1 MSSTFKKTYSSDELY
16 EQIVEYLRDGIV
28 QVEYEEL
35 TYLQS
40 TSTYTLAND
49 NITEITA
56 IEGINKDGYYIP
68 PTGTFNN
75 VSALV
80 NNNDYQLTYSGTQTT
95 DPKNN
100 VLYSNLVFN
109 NTSQF
114 KNNSKVFVSYKY
126 YDSTRLSNI
135 TNFQTGSVA
144 GMIARNLANQLSNLY
159 QINNRTYEAGF
170 LSLAKGND
178 LDNHA
183 DGWGLT
189 RQNGAFATGIIKLT
203 IGSGG
208 TTLVVNNN
216 YVAVSAIAGQTL
228 GFQITSPVTG
238 FSYETAPGT
247 SSYYNV
253 QAVAIGSKY
262 NIGANTVSIL
272 YNSASFATDVTADAN
287 ITVSNPILT
296 NDGLLNTFSGGQ
308 DIETDDDLR
317 TRIYRK
323 ANKLGRASLPA
334 MKAALED
341 LDFVKNVK
349 ILDYET
355 NPDLD
360 ADTFYVYAVGD
371 SGLKLLTDTTSKTN
385 LRNEINEYRPVGT
398 QFSILSPM
406 GIFINFSGTATLF
419 QEDGINTTET
429 LSAIETNITNYIN
442 DLQIGEDVI
451 YSQLIEEAM
460 IVPGVYKFE
469 IDKLDYTEFATNP
482 YAFNNTDQ
490 KIIDNTTGT
499 PTKQWYRQDF
509 KWLPSLKTETKLYD
523 GNTTYTM
530 TYSDIVNSPSP
541 YVLLSIQDSDG
552 NYIRDPSY
560 TTNWYTSNSDSTI
573 TINVNAGGG
582 VGRALATNVDYLTF
596 YYENAG
602 TDTIDKLRVKLSNN
616 YTSDSHTG
624 SVELYIYSGSSS
636 PTDLVDQATITILS
650 GTRDYEVTLD
660 NGSLTV
666 DDARTGVYY
675 AIFSGISTSSGTY
688 ISLPVSLSG
697 TTGALNTQLYS
708 GAGST
713 AITSTGK
720 LVANVSPLLHTIITT
735 SGTADIPIEKKA
747 QTPDVAVVYD
757 IDLSYNLISRDD

>member
-1 MSSTFKKTYSSDELY
+1 M
-16 EQIVEYLRDGIV
+16 V
-28 QVEYEEL
+28 
-35 TYLQS
+35 
-40 TSTYTLAND
+40 
-49 NITEITA
+49 
-56 IEGINKDGYYIP
+56 
-68 PTGTFNN
+68 
-75 VSALV
+75 
-80 NNNDYQLTYSGTQTT
+80 
-95 DPKNN
+95 
-100 VLYSNLVFN
+100 
-109 NTSQF
+109 
-114 KNNSKVFVSYKY
+114 
-126 YDSTRLSNI
+126 
-135 TNFQTGSVA
+135 
-144 GMIARNLANQLSNLY
+144 ARNLANQLSNLY

-317 TRIYRK
+317 TIIYRK

-469 IDKLDYTEFATNP
+469 INKLDYTEFATNP

-573 TINVNAGGG
+573 TINVNAGTG
-582 VGRALATNVDYLTF
+582 VGRTLATNVDYLTF

-616 YTSDSHTG
+616 YSTASHSG

-660 NGSLTV
+660 GGSLTV

-675 AIFSGISTSSGTY
+675 AIFSGINTSSGTY

-720 LVANVSPLLHTIITT
+720 LVPNVSPLLHTIITT

>member
-40 TSTYTLAND
+40 TSTYTLANN

-144 GMIARNLANQLSNLY
+144 GMIARNLANSLSNLY

-419 QEDGINTTET
+419 QEDGINTTQT

-442 DLQIGEDVI
+442 NLQIGEDVI

-469 IDKLDYTEFATNP
+469 INKLDYTEFATNP

-573 TINVNAGGG
+573 TINVNAGTG
-582 VGRALATNVDYLTF
+582 VGRTLATNVDYLTF

-616 YTSDSHTG
+616 YSTASHSG

-660 NGSLTV
+660 GGSLTV

-675 AIFSGISTSSGTY
+675 AIFSGINTSSGTY

-720 LVANVSPLLHTIITT
+720 LVPNVSPLLHTIITT
-735 SGTADIPIEKKA
+735 SGTTDIAIEKKA

>member
-95 DPKNN
+95 DLKNN

-109 NTSQF
+109 NASQF

-419 QEDGINTTET
+419 QEDGINTTQT

-442 DLQIGEDVI
+442 NLQIGEDVI

-469 IDKLDYTEFATNP
+469 INKLDYTEFATNP

-560 TTNWYTSNSDSTI
+560 TTNWYTSNSNNSI
-573 TINVNAGGG
+573 TINANAGTG
-582 VGRALATNVDYLTF
+582 VGRTLATNVDYLTF

-616 YTSDSHTG
+616 YSTASHSG

-660 NGSLTV
+660 GGSLTV

-675 AIFSGISTSSGTY
+675 AIFSGINTSSGTY

-720 LVANVSPLLHTIITT
+720 LVPNVSPLLHTIITT

>member
-109 NTSQF
+109 NASQF

-144 GMIARNLANQLSNLY
+144 GMLARNLANQLSNLY

-419 QEDGINTTET
+419 QEDGINTTQT

-442 DLQIGEDVI
+442 NLQIGEDVI

-469 IDKLDYTEFATNP
+469 INKLDYTEFATNP

-560 TTNWYTSNSDSTI
+560 TTNWYTSNSNNSI
-573 TINVNAGGG
+573 TINANAGTG
-582 VGRALATNVDYLTF
+582 VGRTLATNVDYLTF

-616 YTSDSHTG
+616 YSTASHSG

-660 NGSLTV
+660 GGSLTV

-675 AIFSGISTSSGTY
+675 AIFSGINTSSGTY

-720 LVANVSPLLHTIITT
+720 LVPNVSPLLHTIITT

>member
-1 MSSTFKKTYSSDELY
+1 
-16 EQIVEYLRDGIV
+16 
-28 QVEYEEL
+28 
-35 TYLQS
+35 
-40 TSTYTLAND
+40 
-49 NITEITA
+49 
-56 IEGINKDGYYIP
+56 
-68 PTGTFNN
+68 
-75 VSALV
+75 
-80 NNNDYQLTYSGTQTT
+80 TQTT

-109 NTSQF
+109 NASQF

-144 GMIARNLANQLSNLY
+144 GMLARNLANQLSNLY

-469 IDKLDYTEFATNP
+469 INKLDYTEFATNP

-573 TINVNAGGG
+573 TINVNAGTG
-582 VGRALATNVDYLTF
+582 VGRTLATNVDYLTF

-616 YTSDSHTG
+616 YSTASHSG

-660 NGSLTV
+660 GGSLTV

-675 AIFSGISTSSGTY
+675 AIFSGINTSSGTY

-720 LVANVSPLLHTIITT
+720 LVPNVSPLLHTIITT
-735 SGTADIPIEKKA
+735 SGTTDIAIEKKA

>member
-109 NTSQF
+109 NASQF

-144 GMIARNLANQLSNLY
+144 GMLARNLANQLSNLY

-419 QEDGINTTET
+419 QEDGINTTQT

-442 DLQIGEDVI
+442 NLQIGEDVV

-469 IDKLDYTEFATNP
+469 INKLDYTEFATNP

-509 KWLPSLKTETKLYD
+509 KWLPSFKTETKLYD

-560 TTNWYTSNSDSTI
+560 TTNWYTSNSNNSI
-573 TINVNAGGG
+573 TINANAGTG
-582 VGRALATNVDYLTF
+582 VGRTLATNVDYLTF

-602 TDTIDKLRVKLSNN
+602 TDTIDKLRLKLSNN
-616 YTSDSHTG
+616 YSTASHSG

-660 NGSLTV
+660 GGSLTV

-675 AIFSGISTSSGTY
+675 AIFSGINTSSGTY

-720 LVANVSPLLHTIITT
+720 LVPNVSPLLHTIITT
-735 SGTADIPIEKKA
+735 TGTADIPIEKKA

>member
-109 NTSQF
+109 NASQF

-144 GMIARNLANQLSNLY
+144 GMLARNLANQLSNLY

-287 ITVSNPILT
+287 ITV
-296 NDGLLNTFSGGQ
+296 
-308 DIETDDDLR
+308 
-317 TRIYRK
+317 YR
-323 ANKLGRASLPA
+323 RC
-334 MKAALED
+334 
-341 LDFVKNVK
+341 
-349 ILDYET
+349 
-355 NPDLD
+355 
-360 ADTFYVYAVGD
+360 
-371 SGLKLLTDTTSKTN
+371 
-385 LRNEINEYRPVGT
+385 
-398 QFSILSPM
+398 
-406 GIFINFSGTATLF
+406 
-419 QEDGINTTET
+419 
-429 LSAIETNITNYIN
+429 
-442 DLQIGEDVI
+442 
-451 YSQLIEEAM
+451 
-460 IVPGVYKFE
+460 
-469 IDKLDYTEFATNP
+469 
-482 YAFNNTDQ
+482 
-490 KIIDNTTGT
+490 
-499 PTKQWYRQDF
+499 
-509 KWLPSLKTETKLYD
+509 
-523 GNTTYTM
+523 
-530 TYSDIVNSPSP
+530 
-541 YVLLSIQDSDG
+541 
-552 NYIRDPSY
+552 
-560 TTNWYTSNSDSTI
+560 
-573 TINVNAGGG
+573 
-582 VGRALATNVDYLTF
+582 
-596 YYENAG
+596 
-602 TDTIDKLRVKLSNN
+602 
-616 YTSDSHTG
+616 
-624 SVELYIYSGSSS
+624 
-636 PTDLVDQATITILS
+636 
-650 GTRDYEVTLD
+650 
-660 NGSLTV
+660 
-666 DDARTGVYY
+666 
-675 AIFSGISTSSGTY
+675 
-688 ISLPVSLSG
+688 
-697 TTGALNTQLYS
+697 
-708 GAGST
+708 
-713 AITSTGK
+713 
-720 LVANVSPLLHTIITT
+720 
-735 SGTADIPIEKKA
+735 
-747 QTPDVAVVYD
+747 
-757 IDLSYNLISRDD
+757 

>member
-144 GMIARNLANQLSNLY
+144 GMIARNLANSLSNLY

-419 QEDGINTTET
+419 QEDGINTTQT

-442 DLQIGEDVI
+442 NLQIGEDVI

-469 IDKLDYTEFATNP
+469 INKLDYTEFATNP

-573 TINVNAGGG
+573 TINVNAGTG
-582 VGRALATNVDYLTF
+582 VGRTLATNVDYLTF

-616 YTSDSHTG
+616 YSTASHSG

-660 NGSLTV
+660 GGSLTV

-675 AIFSGISTSSGTY
+675 AIFSGINTSSGTY

-720 LVANVSPLLHTIITT
+720 LVPNVSPLLHTIITT
-735 SGTADIPIEKKA
+735 SGTTDIAIEKKA

>member
-109 NTSQF
+109 NASQF

-287 ITVSNPILT
+287 ISVSNPILT

-573 TINVNAGGG
+573 TINVNAGAG
-582 VGRALATNVDYLTF
+582 VGRTLATNVDYLTF

-616 YTSDSHTG
+616 YSTASHSG

-660 NGSLTV
+660 GGSLTV

-675 AIFSGISTSSGTY
+675 AIFSGINTSSGTY

-720 LVANVSPLLHTIITT
+720 LVPNVSPLLHTIITT

-747 QTPDVAVVYD
+747 QTPDVAVIYD

>member
-109 NTSQF
+109 NASQF

-144 GMIARNLANQLSNLY
+144 GMLARNLANQLSNLY

-469 IDKLDYTEFATNP
+469 INKLDYTEFATNP

-560 TTNWYTSNSDSTI
+560 TTNWYTSNSNNSI
-573 TINVNAGGG
+573 TINANAGTG
-582 VGRALATNVDYLTF
+582 VGRTLATNVDYLTF

-616 YTSDSHTG
+616 YSTASHSG

-660 NGSLTV
+660 GGSLTV

-675 AIFSGISTSSGTY
+675 AIFSGINTSSGTY

-720 LVANVSPLLHTIITT
+720 LVPNVSPLLHTIITT

>member
-109 NTSQF
+109 NASQF

-419 QEDGINTTET
+419 QEDGINTTQT

-442 DLQIGEDVI
+442 NLQIGEDVI

-469 IDKLDYTEFATNP
+469 INKLDYTEFATNP

-560 TTNWYTSNSDSTI
+560 TTNWYTSNSNNSI
-573 TINVNAGGG
+573 TINANAGTG
-582 VGRALATNVDYLTF
+582 VGRTLATNVDYLTF

-616 YTSDSHTG
+616 YSTASHSG

-660 NGSLTV
+660 GGSLTV

-675 AIFSGISTSSGTY
+675 AIFSGINTSSGTY

-720 LVANVSPLLHTIITT
+720 LVPNVSPLLHTIITT